1 MKLNLKQKLLLLL
14 FLPLSFIVF
23 MFVLLINNTLT
34 NKQNL
39 EETKTYLTEVQCL
52 SKIIH
57 TLQIERGLSVYYIL
71 YKTHQI
77 KESLLQARDNVDA
90 SVQKCKA
97 KNLEVSY
104 SLINLV
110 QNDFEQITKYR
121 LNIENNELNKNEIV
135 EIYSQLISKLQ
146 RRIKVIPTL
155 TKDSENSM
163 YINSYNFLLNSKES
177 LGKIR
182 AILLEGF
189 LDTHNVE
196 DIKNIYYLKN
206 DYLKNMKDFEII
218 ISKEFLKE
226 YKIKVK
232 NKHID
237 LTMEILN
244 EVIYDKNYKINA
256 DIWFDTTTK
265 SINALYEIEK
275 LIFKKINDL
284 IESKI
289 DQILLKIYSLNAFL
303 IFSIICIIVL
313 MVVISKEIL
322 KSTSLLEQS
331 YEESLQLLEQYKA
344 TVDMSFIVSKTDSK
358 GIITYANSE
367 FCRVSGFNKEEL
379 LGKPHNIVRHIDM
392 PKEIFEQMWYTIK
405 ELKKPWIGKI
415 KNQKK
420 EGSEYWVHAIINPIL
435 DIQGNI
441 IEYIAIRTDI
451 TELETT
457 KEYLQKQF
465 DINKENFKDV
475 LTLSK
480 LYENAIEQSN
490 LILRIAPNR
499 KITYANKLFYEKSG
513 YAQDELIG
521 KDYFLIKRPKE
532 VTHEDIQKIWKE
544 ITKGEIWK
552 GQIANIDKN
561 GKTFHSLA
569 TVVPIKNSK
578 GKVLEYMSIR
588 KDVTEVFSLHL
599 QLEKMQQEIIYKM
612 GEIAETRSKET
623 GNHVKRVAY
632 YSKLLAELYG
642 LSLKEIE
649 ILFAASPMHDIGKVG
664 ISDSILNKRSK
675 LTKEEFDVIK
685 KHTILGHNILKES
698 TGEVFQAAAIIAKE
712 HHEKFDGTG
721 YPFGLKGE
729 EIHIY
734 GRITA
739 VADVFDALGH
749 DRVYKQAWDIE
760 KILDLFQKEKG
771 KHFDPYLIELFF
783 THLDKFL
790 EIKESLEDKYIH

>member
-1 MKLNLKQKLLLLL
+1 M
-14 FLPLSFIVF
+14 
-23 MFVLLINNTLT
+23 
-34 NKQNL
+34 
-39 EETKTYLTEVQCL
+39 E
-52 SKIIH
+52 
-57 TLQIERGLSVYYIL
+57 
-71 YKTHQI
+71 
-77 KESLLQARDNVDA
+77 
-90 SVQKCKA
+90 
-97 KNLEVSY
+97 
-104 SLINLV
+104 
-110 QNDFEQITKYR
+110 DFE
-121 LNIENNELNKNEIV
+121 
-135 EIYSQLISKLQ
+135 
-146 RRIKVIPTL
+146 
-155 TKDSENSM
+155 M
-163 YINSYNFLLNSKES
+163 
-177 LGKIR
+177 
-182 AILLEGF
+182 ILP
-189 LDTHNVE
+189 
-196 DIKNIYYLKN
+196 
-206 DYLKNMKDFEII
+206 
-218 ISKEFLKE
+218 KEFLDE
-226 YKIKVK
+226 YKIKIN

-265 SINALYEIEK
+265 AINALYEIEK
-275 LIFKKINDL
+275 MIFKKINDL
-284 IESKI
+284 VENKI
-289 DQILLKIYSLNAFL
+289 DEMLLKIYSLNAFL
-303 IFSIICIIVL
+303 IFSIISIIIL
-313 MVVISKEIL
+313 MAVIFKKIL
-322 KSTSLLEQS
+322 KSTNRLEQS

-358 GIITYANSE
+358 GIITYVNSE
-367 FCRVSGFNKEEL
+367 FCKVSGFKKEEL
-379 LGKPHNIVRHIDM
+379 LGKPHNIVRHPDT
-392 PKEIFEQMWYTIK
+392 PKEVFKQMWHTIK

-420 EGSEYWVHAIINPIL
+420 EGGEYWVQAIINPIL

-451 TELETT
+451 SEIETA
-457 KEYLQKQF
+457 KAYFQKQF
-465 DINKENFKDV
+465 DITKEDFKDM
-475 LTLSK
+475 LALST

-490 LILRIAPNR
+490 LILRINPNR

-513 YAQDELIG
+513 YTPKELIG
-521 KDYFLIKRPKE
+521 QDYFFIKRPKE
-532 VTHEDIQKIWKE
+532 VTQEDVEKIWSE

-578 GKVLEYMSIR
+578 GKILEYMSIR
-588 KDVTEVFSLHL
+588 KDITEVFSLHL

-664 ISDSILNKRSK
+664 ISDSILNKPGK
-675 LTKEEFDVIK
+675 LTKEEFEIMK
-685 KHTILGHNILKES
+685 KHTLLGHNILKES
-698 TGEVFQAAAIIAKE
+698 TGEVFQAATIIAKE

-721 YPFGLKGE
+721 YPFGLKQE

-739 VADVFDALGH
+739 IADVFDALGH
-749 DRVYKQAWDIE
+749 DRVYKKAWDVE
-760 KILDLFQKEKG
+760 KILDLFQREKG
-771 KHFDPYLIELFF
+771 KHFDPRLIELFF
-783 THLDKFL
+783 QHLDKFL
-790 EIKESLEDKYIH
+790 EIKESLEDKYVH